1 MYESDIHESAARAA
15 HESAARAAYE
25 SAAHAICH
33 TCCTCGTCGTCRT
46 CHIPYM
52 KVPYM
57 LHVRHVPYVWHVI
70 LSLGLEKIFNSHHK
84 IFRLEV
90 RKTILMKV
98 SHVPHMKMLYFLLA
112 YFFLLLFSAARAR
125 MKVFL
130 FSHCCCFIL
139 LTYICS
145 CLRLESDV
153 YFFFLGFL
161 NLRHRVLS

>member
-1 MYESDIHESAARAA
+1 
-15 HESAARAAYE
+15 
-25 SAAHAICH
+25 
-33 TCCTCGTCGTCRT
+33 
-46 CHIPYM
+46 M

-57 LHVRHVPYVWHVI
+57 LHVPHVRHVRHVPYVWHVI

-161 NLRHRVLS
+161 NLRHRVLSWKIFTKIFSLGLVENLTLIPRFLARSSKTNS